1 MQPTNQDL
9 VICRSMKH
17 RAGWL
22 VLGFLMLSTTTASA
36 CINWAAS
43 RYAVPAELLHAIAQV
58 ESSTNPRALNRN
70 VDGTYD
76 IGLMQINSRWLSK
89 LHQRGLTENDL
100 WDPCVNT
107 LVAAWLLSENYKLW
121 GPTYR
126 ALGAYHSPTPARQ
139 LWYAKRVLGVALK
152 SRSERE
158 ARLTTQFCKDLAHEC
173 SNTPSPVAGSR

>member
-1 MQPTNQDL
+1 M
-9 VICRSMKH
+9 RH
-17 RAGWL
+17 RTGWL
-22 VLGFLMLSTTTASA
+22 AIGLWVLSASSACA

-43 RYAVPAELLHAIAQV
+43 RYGVPAELLQAIAQV

-70 VDGTYD
+70 VDGSHD

-107 LVAAWLLSENYKLW
+107 LVAAWLLSENFKLW

-139 LWYAKRVLGVALK
+139 LWYAKRVLRVALK

-158 ARLTTQFCKDLAHEC
+158 ARLKTQFCKDLTHGCRNIPA
-173 SNTPSPVAGSR
+173 PVAGSR